1 MSSVVVDTHT
11 VIWYIFNDPKLS
23 KLASIALEAA
33 SLHGDPIYV
42 PSICLVEMTYLV
54 EKGRIPLVA
63 LERVSAAVIGMNNG
77 FLLAPLDEGV
87 AMSTRKIKRASVP
100 DMPDRI
106 IAATALSLGLPLTPE
121 PAEGQRFRRGATGTD
136 GARRRG

>member
-1 MSSVVVDTHT
+1 
-11 VIWYIFNDPKLS
+11 
-23 KLASIALEAA
+23 
-33 SLHGDPIYV
+33 
-42 PSICLVEMTYLV
+42 MTYFV

-87 AMSTRKIKRASVP
+87 AMSTRKIDRAKVP

-106 IAATALSLGLPLTPE
+106 IAATALSLGLPLVT
-121 PAEGQRFRRGATGTD
+121 RD
-136 GARRRG
+136 GRIRASSIQTIW